1 MTGELGGTHA
11 FSSWRKV
18 VNEAVG
24 QLALG
29 ELGQGVN
36 SEPVE
41 NDFYAGRLVLLI
53 PIM

>member
-1 MTGELGGTHA
+1 M
-11 FSSWRKV
+11 
-18 VNEAVG
+18 NEAVG